1 MKKILLMLLFMLPT
15 VMAVNTTIPINYD
28 VTVDFDGNTDFRI
41 LLPYGKE
48 RHFAWDSNETHSD
61 VTYKATL
68 YYDFIEEDVCT
79 KSQSQIQQYMNI
91 SESFI
96 SVTQMCSSLLEG
108 FNSSYGF
115 NGQLW
120 KSQNERLK
128 NEENRSGTYL
138 SSLDICKEEKEKKGA
153 ELATCT
159 AQVSELNKCKS
170 DLSSELK
177 STDKWIFALV
187 GIGLGY
193 ALWGRRKKRGPSEQV
208 ESGYVGD
215 QTRDIE
221 FESRQIDG
229 PKE

>member
-1 MKKILLMLLFMLPT
+1 MKKILLMLLLFVVPG
-15 VMAVNTTIPINYD
+15 VMAVNTTVPIEYD
-28 VTVDFDGNTDFRI
+28 VTVDFDDTTDFRI

-61 VTYKATL
+61 VTFKAIL

-79 KSQSQIQQYMNI
+79 NSQSQIQQYVNI

-96 SVTQMCSSLLEG
+96 SVTNMCSKLLDG

-128 NEENRSGTYL
+128 NEENRSGSYL
-138 SSLDICKEEKEKKGA
+138 GNLDSCKADKELKSE
-153 ELATCT
+153 ELATCK
-159 AQVSELNKCKS
+159 AQVSELNKCKT
-170 DLSSELK
+170 DLSDEKNSM
-177 STDKWIFALV
+177 DQWIFA
-187 GIGLGY
+187 IAGLGAGY
-193 ALWGRRKKRGPSEQV
+193 LMWGRKKKRGPSEQV
-208 ESGYVGD
+208 ESGFVGD

-221 FESRQIDG
+221 PARQIDG
-229 PKE
+229 PKQ